1 MLAVCSCDVCTCVY
15 ISPSGATQLQ
25 SPVLSFP
32 FFLFCHPLLFPS
44 YLTLSPPSH
53 SSFATRIPSSHPP
66 FLLPLLSLLFCSLP
80 SSAPLSDTPMD
91 YKIKSALVCDTLSLA
106 GVPLQDPYT
115 AVRAASASYTR
126 AAAAKHSGPSVKL
139 VSEQLQ
145 AGAAEWLIVFLLC
158 LRVVCSCGWL
168 CTVRVYVFMYPCAVF
183 IHTYSSKTIMEL
195 TSSHIT
201 HVSLFK
207 CMCMCLSFSNQA
219 LTSRLSCMFLHKPF
233 LPFYHCVVRYILSLL
248 CTASPPILPPPAFKG
263 EASAQGTGGD

>member
-1 MLAVCSCDVCTCVY
+1 MLAVCSCGVCTCVY
-15 ISPSGATQLQ
+15 ISPSGAMQLQ
-25 SPVLSFP
+25 SPVLSSHFL
-32 FFLFCHPLLFPS
+32 LFCHLFLFPS

-53 SSFATRIPSSHPP
+53 SSFATCIPSSHHP
-66 FLLPLLSLLFCSLP
+66 FLLPLLPSLSFSASSPPPLP
-80 SSAPLSDTPMD
+80 ISDTPMD

-145 AGAAEWLIVFLLC
+145 AGAAERLVVFLLC
-158 LRVVCSCGWL
+158 LCVVCSCGRL
-168 CTVRVYVFMYPCAVF
+168 CMYVRMYPCTVF
-183 IHTYSSKTIMEL
+183 IHMYFSKTKMGL

-207 CMCMCLSFSNQA
+207 CMCMCLSFSN
-219 LTSRLSCMFLHKPF
+219 
-233 LPFYHCVVRYILSLL
+233 
-248 CTASPPILPPPAFKG
+248 
-263 EASAQGTGGD
+263 